1 VGVCATPGMG
11 RRRVPEHRIRFVRHM
26 RIVIPSL
33 REMVCIQFEDRLH
46 VFGRDGNPNVWL
58 RCYADVFL

>member
-11 RRRVPEHRIRFVRHM
+11 RRRVPENRIRFVRHM

-33 REMVCIQFEDRLH
+33 REMVWIQFEDRVH
-46 VFGRDGNPNVWL
+46 GFERDGEPNVRL
-58 RCYADVFL
+58 RC